1 VTAGPI
7 AIAVVLAL
15 GAAVGFGATGYVQHE
30 SARAALRRRPLSP
43 RLLLDLLADRRF
55 TLSLAV
61 SAAA

>member
-15 GAAVGFGATGYVQHE
+15 GGFGAAGYVQHE

-55 TLSLAV
+55 TLSLAL